1 MLKFVRW
8 CAAAV
13 ALLSAVPF
21 AAAQST
27 YPDKPVHFIVA
38 FVPGGATD
46 TFARQISNDLQN
58 ALGQPVVIENRPG
71 AGGYIAWNHVATSE
85 PDGYT
90 LLLAENAVAI
100 SQALYKKSKSS
111 FDPLTQYDAV
121 AGLAASPSAL
131 VVANNIPVKTVA
143 ELLAYAKTVP
153 QKLNFASAGVG
164 SVSHLN
170 FEVFMDNTGMQA
182 IHVPYKGGGQAI
194 GDVIAGHV
202 PMTITSVQAVKG
214 LVESGKVKALAV
226 TSPARSPAMPDVP
239 TMKEAGVAPADVEL
253 RFWFAIFGPKG
264 LPDAVKAR
272 LSETVAKVMSDP
284 KVQERLAK
292 LDITPDVISARPCTR
307 SSRARSRTGPASS
320 TLRGSRRNRQ
330 KCRIRGAPP
339 AYRRHRQ
346 PVFEWARRP
355 TGMGSNTCRAS
366 HGCARSLP
374 CCLDMFLSRRRKAT
388 IPIARS
394 TSSWPFRRGA
404 QPTRSSA

>member
-1 MLKFVRW
+1 MLKFVRSL
-8 CAAAV
+8 AV
-13 ALLSAVPF
+13 AALALGIAQTASAQP
-21 AAAQST
+21 A
-27 YPDKPVHFIVA
+27 YPDKPIHFIVA

-46 TFARQISNDLQN
+46 TFGRQISNDLQN

-71 AGGYIAWNHVATSE
+71 AGGYLAWNHVATSD

-100 SQALYKKSKSS
+100 SQALYKKSKSN

-143 ELLAYAKTVP
+143 ELLAYSKTVP
-153 QKLNFASAGVG
+153 QKMNFASAGVG

-170 FEVFMDNTGMQA
+170 FEVFMDKTGMQA
-182 IHVPYKGGGQAI
+182 VHVPYKGGGQAI

-214 LVESGKVKALAV
+214 LVESGKLKALAV

-264 LPDAVKAR
+264 LPEPVKAR
-272 LSETVAKVMSDP
+272 LAQAVTKVMNDP

-292 LDITPDVISARPCTR
+292 LDITPDVIS
-307 SSRARSRTGPASS
+307 GPAMH
-320 TLRGSRRNRQ
+320 Q
-330 KCRIRGAPP
+330 KLESEIKNWTRFIDAKGI
-339 AYRRHRQ
+339 
-346 PVFEWARRP
+346 
-355 TGMGSNTCRAS
+355 
-366 HGCARSLP
+366 
-374 CCLDMFLSRRRKAT
+374 KAE
-388 IPIARS
+388 
-394 TSSWPFRRGA
+394 
-404 QPTRSSA
+404 